1 MPNLLVDAGPGCGK
15 TSTIIDAYLYYRSAN
30 PQMWLEKF
38 QNTPEQADIYKW
50 CRENFPRKEDGTA
63 HKAIYMAYNNTTVD
77 DIKPRLHK
85 DCEVHT
91 HHGWGYMAVKKAY
104 GFVAPNGR
112 AGESMIEK
120 ITGQSMSQN
129 RRRFDWLSSLRFV
142 EKLQEE
148 LLDITQENLY
158 ALQAKYSD
166 LAPFKIH
173 QDMVSQCSQIIRAMK
188 DVDRKIGIT
197 FMQQVWLALF
207 LIKTPPYEIGFVD
220 ECQDLSPARLALS
233 FKLCKHLVFVG
244 DKNQAINGWTGADP
258 YAIERIREQ
267 CERSLPLRLSFR
279 LPPNV
284 AAHANSIRPTAQI
297 RTMDH
302 KKPGKIERVY
312 DDLCVWASNCLTELA
327 DRAKPKDR
335 NPLVVCRYNAPLVK
349 LALLFVKNGIP
360 CRCLGG
366 TLIQNLINTVEN
378 RKAANIDDLLLK
390 LAQYEERTCSV
401 GDKMAQQA
409 NRDKF
414 DCIRHVLKSCTTLSD
429 FEPMLKRL
437 LNPPKG
443 SQFIILSTVHKA
455 KGLESPIVG
464 ILNPPVPS
472 SRAETTEQKTQEYN
486 TEFVAHTRTMQ
497 DQYFLY
503 LDKD

>member
-1 MPNLLVDAGPGCGK
+1 
-15 TSTIIDAYLYYRSAN
+15 
-30 PQMWLEKF
+30 
-38 QNTPEQADIYKW
+38 
-50 CRENFPRKEDGTA
+50 
-63 HKAIYMAYNNTTVD
+63 
-77 DIKPRLHK
+77 
-85 DCEVHT
+85 
-91 HHGWGYMAVKKAY
+91 
-104 GFVAPNGR
+104 
-112 AGESMIEK
+112 MIEK

-129 RRRFDWLSSLRFV
+129 KRRFDWLSSLRFV

-148 LLDITQENLY
+148 LLDITPENLY
-158 ALQAKYSD
+158 QLQSKYSE

-173 QDMVSQCSQIIRAMK
+173 PDMVSQCSQIIREMK
-188 DVDRKIGIT
+188 NVDRRIGIT

-233 FKLCKHLVFVG
+233 FKLCKNLVFVG
-244 DKNQAINGWTGADP
+244 DKNQAINGWNGADP
-258 YAIERIREQ
+258 YAIDRIREH
-267 CERSLPLRLSFR
+267 CDASLPLRLSFR
-279 LPPNV
+279 LPPNI

-297 RTMDH
+297 RTVDG
-302 KKPGKIERVY
+302 KKPGKIERVSE
-312 DDLCVWASNCLTELA
+312 DLSVWATNALEQLA
-327 DRAKPKDR
+327 DKPKAKDR

-349 LALLFVKNGIP
+349 LALLLVKNGVP

-366 TLIQNLINTVEN
+366 SLVENLINTVEN
-378 RKAANIDDLLLK
+378 RKAANIEDLLFK

-414 DCIRHVLKSCTTLSD
+414 DCIRHVLKSCESLAD
-429 FEPMLKRL
+429 FEPMLRRL

-443 SQFIILSTVHKA
+443 SQYVILSTVHKA

-497 DQYFLY
+497 DQYYLY
-503 LDKD
+503 LDKE